1 MKLDATAVWFP
12 KRVISRCPATIFAIN
27 RTASVRGRITLL
39 IDSINTIKGINAAG
53 VLCGTRWA
61 NICLVEFNHPNNIN
75 ANQIGILNVKV
86 SAICL
91 DDVKIYG
98 NSPIKLFT
106 RINRKREINK
116 IVLPLYEVG
125 PNKVL
130 NSLNNFILAWLI
142 KILIFV
148 GVLQ

>member
-1 MKLDATAVWFP
+1 M
-12 KRVISRCPATIFAIN
+12 
-27 RTASVRGRITLL
+27 
-39 IDSINTIKGINAAG
+39 
-53 VLCGTRWA
+53 
-61 NICLVEFNHPNNIN
+61 N

-86 SAICL
+86 SAMCL
-91 DDVKIYG
+91 DEVKIYG
-98 NSPIKLFT
+98 NNPIKLFT

-130 NSLNNFILAWLI
+130 NSLNNFILAWLM